1 MAKKSKHIAGLI
13 LLGIFCIGILGCSNP
28 VSEELDYIPGQL
40 LVHLTESLSQQEVT
54 DLTESYEIEF
64 VEYFE
69 SLGIV
74 LVGIPEGQEVLWIE
88 TLEKDNLVVS
98 ASLVRNNVTLR

>member
-1 MAKKSKHIAGLI
+1 MAKRSKHIAVLI
-13 LLGIFCIGILGCSNP
+13 FLCIGILGCSNP
-28 VSEELDYIPGQL
+28 VSEELDYIQGQL
-40 LVHLTESLSQQEVT
+40 LVKFTEAMSQQEIT

-69 SLGIV
+69 YLGVV
-74 LVGIPEGQEVLWIE
+74 LVGIPEGQEDFWIE
-88 TLEKDNLVVS
+88 TLEKDDLVVS